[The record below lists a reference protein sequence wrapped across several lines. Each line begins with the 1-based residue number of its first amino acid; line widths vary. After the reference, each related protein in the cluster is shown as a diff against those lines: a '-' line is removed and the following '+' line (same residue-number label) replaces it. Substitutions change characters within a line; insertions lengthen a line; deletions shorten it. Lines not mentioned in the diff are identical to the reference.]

1 MSRLPAHS
9 EVSLNS
15 DRGKCKEGAKPGGGG
30 KKSVE
35 VRVEIGQAN
44 EDYLFLV
51 LGKQDRGCHA
61 SLEPDK
67 DSAGD
72 GQQRAENVEGDTR
85 HSQTI
90 INLRCIGTATRKSK
104 HYGPQTSTER
114 AGNVPVIAGMHKLML
129 LDHVQLTMVYFHN
142 MLTSFKSC
150 AIMADPYFP

>member
-1 MSRLPAHS
+1 MSPRQPARS

-15 DRGKCKEGAKPGGGG
+15 DRGKCEEGAILGGGVET
-30 KKSVE
+30 KSVE
-35 VRVEIGQAN
+35 VWVETGQAN

-85 HSQTI
+85 QS
-90 INLRCIGTATRKSK
+90 
-104 HYGPQTSTER
+104 YD
-114 AGNVPVIAGMHKLML
+114 HK
-129 LDHVQLTMVYFHN
+129 
-142 MLTSFKSC
+142 
-150 AIMADPYFP
+150 

>member
-15 DRGKCKEGAKPGGGG
+15 DRGKCKEGAKPGGGT

-35 VRVEIGQAN
+35 VRAETGQAN

-85 HSQTI
+85 QSQTI
-90 INLRCIGTATRKSK
+90 INL
-104 HYGPQTSTER
+104 
-114 AGNVPVIAGMHKLML
+114 
-129 LDHVQLTMVYFHN
+129 
-142 MLTSFKSC
+142 
-150 AIMADPYFP
+150 